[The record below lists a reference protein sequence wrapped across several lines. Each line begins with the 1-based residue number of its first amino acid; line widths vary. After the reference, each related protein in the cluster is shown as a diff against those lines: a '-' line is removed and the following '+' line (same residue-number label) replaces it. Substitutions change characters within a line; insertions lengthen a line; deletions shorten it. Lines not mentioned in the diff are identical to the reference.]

1 MHLFHLL
8 KTHYLYH
15 MAQLSQHSTL
25 IKQKALELGFS
36 ACGIAA
42 ARKLD
47 EEENFL
53 RNYLNHNYH
62 GKMDYMANHFNKRLD
77 PTLLVPDA
85 KSVIVVLLNYFPSQ
99 MQTGKNAPII
109 SKYAYGTD
117 YHKVIKKRL
126 KHLLAYINAEIA
138 PCEGRFFTDSAPVL
152 ERAWAVQAGLGWI
165 GKNGLLLN
173 KKLGS
178 FFFIGELIVD
188 LKLES
193 DQPFTKEYCGSC
205 NQCISACPTKALVK
219 PYTLDARRCISYLTI
234 ELKESIPTEFHPFLM
249 RRAYG
254 CDICQDVC
262 PWNQQIKAH
271 QLEELLP
278 REGLLEMN
286 GNDWNQL
293 DEGKFDTLFAG
304 SAIKRAGL
312 SKLKE
317 NITIINNTN
326 IRF

>member
-1 MHLFHLL
+1 MP
-8 KTHYLYH
+8 
-15 MAQLSQHSTL
+15 MEELSQHSAH

-42 ARKLD
+42 ARKLN
-47 EEENFL
+47 EEEIQL
-53 RNYLNHNYH
+53 LNYLKNNYH
-62 GKMDYMANHFNKRLD
+62 GKMDYMANHFDMRLD
-77 PTLLVPDA
+77 PTLLVPGA
-85 KSVIVVLLNYFPSQ
+85 KSVIVVLLNYFPSK
-99 MQTGKNAPII
+99 MQSGKNAPII

-117 YHKVIKKRL
+117 YHKVIKKKL
-126 KHLLAYINAEIA
+126 KQLLQYINAEIA
-138 PCEGRFFTDSAPVL
+138 PCEGRYFTDSAPVL

-173 KKLGS
+173 KQLGS

-188 LKLES
+188 LELKPN
-193 DQPFTKEYCGSC
+193 QPFEKEYCGNC

-234 ELKESIPTEFHPFLM
+234 ELKESIPAEFHPLLM
-249 RRAYG
+249 KRAYG

-262 PWNQQIKAH
+262 PWNQKIKAH
-271 QLEELLP
+271 NTPELIP
-278 REGLLEMN
+278 KEGLLEMD
-286 GNDWNQL
+286 GKEWLQL
-293 DEGKFDTLFAG
+293 DEEKFDFLFAG
-304 SAIKRAGL
+304 SAIKRAGF

-326 IRF
+326 TRF